1 MTQSKSDSQEYR
13 KDLDKELE
21 THFKIIKSCSVKT
34 DGETILLAAR
44 PESRYPYFYPRD
56 VACASGL
63 LAYLSTSE
71 FSIADDSYKLL
82 KSVANFVLKVV
93 RDDGYLG
100 QRYALS
106 GEEKSIYKQE
116 DNNAHGMI
124 ILSNY
129 LLTAKKKGE
138 NIQNIDEF
146 LLSINNAA
154 QYAIKNFY
162 RPEINLFHSTTSIH
176 ESALEEG
183 FSCWTN
189 FAYLKAFYLV
199 SKVNSELDTPDIIPD
214 RILVFKSA
222 FKHNLFG
229 IMVSNDRFLRRIDNK
244 GNYDFKPDF
253 TLLSPFYFGFGG
265 ETKDYVDNSVSFL
278 ERQLWDPELGMI
290 QRYLPFS
297 GDIEIHTH
305 SGNGPWLQY
314 TAILAQYHYWCKNIK
329 RGDELIGLIDNYKNE
344 NGEIPEHIST
354 CKRFNGFMES
364 EWKTGIDF
372 DKEFDKHILQDNL
385 DFDKILEEAN
395 NMHRSYKE
403 VAEKCMIPD
412 VTMEEGGYILFVTPL
427 MWSHVE
433 YMKALL
439 YKHGLYSND
448 NSHQSR

>member
-1 MTQSKSDSQEYR
+1 MAQTKPAGQTYPGNLITEI
-13 KDLDKELE
+13 ELN
-21 THFKIIKSCSVKT
+21 FKIIKSCSVKT
-34 DGETILLAAR
+34 DDGETILLAAR

-56 VACASGL
+56 VACVSGL
-63 LAYLSTSE
+63 LSYLSTSKL
-71 FSIADDSYKLL
+71 SIADDAYELL
-82 KSVANFVLKVV
+82 KAVANFISKVI
-93 RDDGYLG
+93 RDDGCLG

-129 LLTAKKKGE
+129 LLTSKKRGE
-138 NIQNIDEF
+138 DIQNIDKF
-146 LLSINNAA
+146 LLSIRNAA

-189 FAYLKAFYLV
+189 FAYLKAFYMV
-199 SKVNSELDTPDIIPD
+199 SKVNSELDTHDNIPD

-229 IMVSNDRFLRRIDNK
+229 IMVSNKRFLRRIDQK

-253 TLLSPFYFGFGG
+253 TLLSPFYFGFAG

-297 GDIEIHTH
+297 SDIEIHAH
-305 SGNGPWLQY
+305 AGNGPWVQY
-314 TAILAQYHYWCKNIK
+314 TAILAQYHYWCKNIQ

-344 NGEIPEHIST
+344 RGEIPEHIST
-354 CKRFNGFMES
+354 CKRFNAFMES
-364 EWKTGIDF
+364 EWNTGVDF
-372 DKEFDKHILQDNL
+372 TKEFNKHILQDNL
-385 DFDKILEEAN
+385 EFDKILEETN
-395 NMHRSYKE
+395 NMQRSYKE
-403 VAEKCMIPD
+403 VAEKCTIPD
-412 VTMEEGGYILFVTPL
+412 ISMEEGGYVMFVTPL
-427 MWSHVE
+427 VWSHAE

-439 YKHGLYSND
+439 YKQGLYSD
-448 NSHQSR
+448 DGQ

>member
-1 MTQSKSDSQEYR
+1 MTNHKPDRQLSHTNLDSEI
-13 KDLDKELE
+13 EA
-21 THFKIIKSCSVKT
+21 HFKIIKSCSVKT
-34 DGETILLAAR
+34 DGGETILLAAK

-56 VACASGL
+56 VACVSGL
-63 LAYLSTSE
+63 LAYLSTSD
-71 FSIADDSYKLL
+71 FSIADDVYELL
-82 KSVANFVLKVV
+82 KSIAKFVLKIL

-106 GEEKSIYKQE
+106 GEEKSVYKQE
-116 DNNAHGMI
+116 DNNAHGLI

-129 LLTAKKKGE
+129 LLTAEKRGE
-138 NIQNIDEF
+138 DIQDIDKF
-146 LLSINNAA
+146 LLSINNAS
-154 QYAIKNFY
+154 QFAIKNYY

-214 RILVFKSA
+214 KILTFKSA

-229 IMVSNDRFLRRIDNK
+229 IMVSNKRFLRRIDQK

-253 TLLSPFYFGFGG
+253 TLLSPFYFGFGN
-265 ETKDYVDNSVSFL
+265 EDKNLLDNSAGFM

-305 SGNGPWLQY
+305 AGNGPWLQY
-314 TAILAQYHYWCKNIK
+314 TAVLAQYHYWCKNAEK
-329 RGDELIGLIDNYKNE
+329 GDGLVSLIDRYKNE
-344 NGEIPEHIST
+344 KGEIPEHIST
-354 CKRFNGFMES
+354 CKRFDAFIES

-372 DKEFDKHILQDNL
+372 AKEFDKHILQDNL

-395 NMHRSYKE
+395 NMQRTYNE
-403 VAEKCMIPD
+403 VAERCMIPD
-412 VTMEEGGYILFVTPL
+412 ITMEEGGYVMFVTPL
-427 MWSHVE
+427 MWSHAE

-448 NSHQSR
+448 SM